1 MTDDGNRR
9 SLLARVAAILGA
21 FTEDDLRYDIAGL
34 AETVGLPRSTVSRLA
49 GDLTDLG
56 LLERGADGR
65 VSIGPRLWAIGET
78 SPLAVVLR
86 ERALPHLT
94 ALFQMTHE
102 AAHIAVLDRAEALY
116 VARVTGVDSV
126 RTLVRVGGRLP
137 LHTTGVGKALL
148 ASCED
153 ADIDEYLSRPLV
165 RETSF
170 SVTDTRVLREH
181 IRQLRDD
188 GYTVTHEEMTL
199 GTSSIAAPVPRVDGW
214 PPIAVGIVMRADRPE
229 NPYLAPAV
237 VRAAREVG
245 RELAALAP

>member
-9 SLLARVAAILGA
+9 SLLARVATILGA
-21 FTEDDLRYDIAGL
+21 FTEDELRFDIAKL
-34 AETVGLPRSTVSRLA
+34 AETVGLPRSTTSRLV
-49 GDLTDLG
+49 GDLVELG
-56 LLERGADGR
+56 MLERGIDGR
-65 VSIGPRLWAIGET
+65 VAIGPRLWAIGET

-94 ALFQMTHE
+94 ALFQMTRE
-102 AAHIAVLDRAEALY
+102 AAHVAVLDRSEALY
-116 VARVTGVDSV
+116 VARVTGMESV

-153 ADIDEYLSRPLV
+153 SFLDEYLSRPLV

-170 SVTDTRVLREH
+170 SVTDTQVLRQQ
-181 IRQLRDD
+181 IRELRTD

-199 GTSSIAAPVPRVDGW
+199 GTSSIAAPVPSVDGW
-214 PPIAVGIVMRADRPE
+214 PPIAVGIVMRSDRPE
-229 NPYLAPAV
+229 DPYLAPAV

-245 RELAALAP
+245 RELEAIAL

>member
-1 MTDDGNRR
+1 MTDDGTHR
-9 SLLARVAAILGA
+9 SLLARIAAILGA
-21 FTEDDLRYDIAGL
+21 FTEDDLRYDVSTL
-34 AETVGLPRSTVSRLA
+34 AETVALPRSTVSRLV
-49 GDLTDLG
+49 GDLVELG

-65 VSIGPRLWAIGET
+65 VAIGPRLWAIGET

-102 AAHIAVLDRAEALY
+102 AAHVAVLDGSEALY
-116 VARVTGVDSV
+116 VARVTGLESV

-148 ASCED
+148 ASCVDSYLE
-153 ADIDEYLSRPLV
+153 EYLSRPLV
-165 RETSF
+165 RETRF
-170 SVTDTRVLREH
+170 SVTDTRVLREQ
-181 IRQLRDD
+181 IRGLRAD

-199 GTSSIAAPVPRVDGW
+199 GTSSIAAPVPAIAGW
-214 PPIAVGIVMRADRPE
+214 PPVAVGIVMRSDRPGD
-229 NPYLAPAV
+229 PYLAPAV

-245 RELAALAP
+245 RELEAIAL